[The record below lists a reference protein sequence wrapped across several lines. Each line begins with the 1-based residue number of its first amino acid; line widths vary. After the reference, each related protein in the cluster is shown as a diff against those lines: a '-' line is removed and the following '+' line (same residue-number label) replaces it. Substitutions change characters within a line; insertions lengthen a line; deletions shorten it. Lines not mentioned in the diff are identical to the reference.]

1 MNIQILALS
10 KQAIDR
16 CNEVWGEKRWKV
28 CAVSSDAE
36 DCKDVILSPAAII
49 KVNGDELIVDLGG
62 KLEIIKSYEFF
73 KIEIM

>member
-16 CNEVWGEKRWKV
+16 CDEIWGEKRWKV

-36 DCKDVILSPAAII
+36 NCKDVILSSAAII
-49 KVNGDELIVDLGG
+49 KINGDILIIDLGG
-62 KLEIIKSYEFF
+62 KKEIINSYEFF

>member
-16 CNEVWGEKRWKV
+16 CDEIWGEKRWKV

-36 DCKDVILSPAAII
+36 NCKDVILSPAAII
-49 KVNGDELIVDLGG
+49 KINGDILIIDLGG
-62 KLEIIKSYEFF
+62 KKEMINSYEFF